1 MYSPIQEEQ
10 QHQTGPVSLTNIRIV
25 AKCHK
30 NDDTDEARQQVVYL
44 RWEIKESYMYS
55 SIHLKKLGLSYCAIG
70 IK

>member
-30 NDDTDEARQQVVYL
+30 NDDADEARQQVVYL
-44 RWEIKESYMYS
+44 RWEIKESYM
-55 SIHLKKLGLSYCAIG
+55 
-70 IK
+70 